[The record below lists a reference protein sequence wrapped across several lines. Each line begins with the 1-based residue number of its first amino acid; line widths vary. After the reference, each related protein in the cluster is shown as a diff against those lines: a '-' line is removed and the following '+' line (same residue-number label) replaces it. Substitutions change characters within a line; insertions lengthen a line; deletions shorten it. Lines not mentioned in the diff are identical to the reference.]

1 MKKIIRNILML
12 AIVSA
17 AAIGCD
23 KIDENNY
30 IVYSGASGEWFDGTP
45 VEDHSQRAF
54 LEKYTGV
61 RCNNCPTADQVIAA
75 ASSQYGDK
83 LVVVSIH
90 DSNTLQRPIGD
101 SPDMRC
107 PDGDTWSKALGVFGA
122 GEYPMALVNR
132 KPSGNGWERFN
143 PVGGVSTQIDE
154 ALAAAPSVALSLSA
168 DRVDANI
175 DIDVYIE
182 YLSTL
187 SGKQTVTLLLIEDG
201 IIATQKMPNHSD
213 SAGYQHNHILRDVI
227 TDLWGA
233 DIDANGQAGTCRK
246 ARFSYTATN
255 QEWNLDRCHIIAL
268 VSDKESKKVYNSA
281 QCSISAE
288 K

>member
-1 MKKIIRNILML
+1 ML

-17 AAIGCD
+17 AALSCD

-30 IVYSGASGEWFDGTP
+30 IVYSGASGEWFDGDA
-45 VEDHSQRAF
+45 VADHSQRAF

-61 RCNNCPTADQVIAA
+61 RCNNCPTAAQVIAA

-83 LVVVSIH
+83 LVVVAIH
-90 DSNTLQRPIGD
+90 DSNTLQRPIGE
-101 SPDMRC
+101 SPDMRSD
-107 PDGDTWSKALGVFGA
+107 DGNAWSNALGVFGA

-154 ALAAAPSVALSLSA
+154 ALAAAPSVALAISA
-168 DRVDANI
+168 NHGDARV
-175 DIDVYIE
+175 DIDVNLE
-182 YLSTL
+182 YLATL
-187 SGKQTVTLLLIEDG
+187 DGKQTLTLVLIEDG

-213 SAGYQHNHILRDVI
+213 SAGYVHNHILRDVI

-246 ARFSYTATN
+246 ARFTYTQAN
-255 QEWNLDRCHIIAL
+255 PAWNLDRCHIIAL
-268 VSDKESKKVYNSA
+268 VSDKDSKKVYNA
-281 QCSISAE
+281 AICGISDD

>member
-1 MKKIIRNILML
+1 ML

-17 AAIGCD
+17 AAISCD

-30 IVYSGASGEWFDGTP
+30 LIFAGASGKWFDGEA
-45 VEDHSQRAF
+45 VADHSQRAF

-61 RCNNCPTADQVIAA
+61 QCNNCPTADQVIAA

-90 DSNTLQRPIGD
+90 DSNALQKPIGD

-107 PDGDTWSKALGVFGA
+107 PDGNAWSNALGVFDA

-132 KPSGNGWERFN
+132 KPKDNSWERFN

-154 ALAAAPSVALSLSA
+154 ALAAAPSVALAISA
-168 DRVDANI
+168 NHGDAGV
-175 DIDVYIE
+175 DIDVNLE
-182 YLSTL
+182 YLATL
-187 SGKQTVTLLLIEDG
+187 NGKQTLTLVLIEDG
-201 IIATQKMPNHSD
+201 IIATQKMPNHSQD
-213 SAGYQHNHILRDVI
+213 SGYVHNHILRDVI

-246 ARFSYTATN
+246 ARFSYTAAN